1 MEVEAK
7 FRLKE
12 GVIEKLEKLAK
23 FVEEKEE
30 HDLYFSHP
38 CRDFA
43 KTDEALRLRIEK
55 RVKMTYKGPKV
66 DCETKTREEV
76 NVLVDSFENAF
87 KLLELLGFKKFRWVK
102 KVRKIFALENAMIC
116 LDHVEGLGDFIEIEV
131 QEFSDKEKIF
141 EIAEMLGYSREESI
155 RSSYLELILEKEKN

>member
-7 FRLKE
+7 FRLKK
-12 GVIEKLEKLAK
+12 GVFEKVERIAK

-30 HDLYFSHP
+30 CDLYFSHP

-55 RVKMTYKGPKV
+55 KVKMTYKGPKI
-66 DCETKTREEV
+66 DDETKTREEV
-76 NVLVDSFENAF
+76 NVLVDNFENAV

-102 KVRKIFALENAMIC
+102 KVRKIFVLDNAIIC
-116 LDHVEGLGDFIEIEV
+116 VDQVEDLGDFIEIEV
-131 QEFSDKEKIF
+131 QEFSDKGKIF
-141 EIAEMLGYSREESI
+141 EIAEMLGYSKEESI